1 MLTCIECGTALKDML
16 EDEPPEYDAP
26 RLEEPLLPEAE
37 YTPVAGDVSSPTASR
52 VMRLFR
58 REGIPLKVEAYGYNM
73 RLSVRSEDVPAAI
86 ALLATQGVLPEQA
99 DSGAAVAAEGGPCP
113 ACGAQVA
120 PGSLECPDC
129 GLQLG
134 AEDEDEST

>member
-1 MLTCIECGTALKDML
+1 M
-16 EDEPPEYDAP
+16 P
-26 RLEEPLLPEAE
+26 
-37 YTPVAGDVSSPTASR
+37 
-52 VMRLFR
+52 
-58 REGIPLKVEAYGYNM
+58 NM

-86 ALLATQGVLPEQA
+86 ALLAKQGVLPEQA
-99 DSGAAVAAEGGPCP
+99 DPGGAVAAEGGPCP

-134 AEDEDEST
+134 ALDEDDRLPTVSRR

>member
-1 MLTCIECGTALKDML
+1 MVQCIECGTALKDML
-16 EDEPPEYDAP
+16 EDEAPEYDPPKA
-26 RLEEPLLPEAE
+26 EEPLLPEGD
-37 YTPVAGDVSSPTASR
+37 YTPVASDVASATASR
-52 VMRLFR
+52 LMRLFR
-58 REGIPLKVEAYGYNM
+58 RAGIPLKVEAQGYNM

-86 ALLATQGVLPEQA
+86 AILAEERVLPEQA
-99 DSGAAVAAEGGPCP
+99 DTGAAVAAEGGPCP

-134 AEDEDEST
+134 AADEDETT